1 MRNSNEK
8 KSGFTLIEL
17 ALVLAILS
25 LVVAGVA
32 QVAGQTIRHKKA
44 DEIKTKMGAIEMALY
59 DFRQRNGRLP
69 CPADGTLAVSN
80 QNFGQETIPAG
91 TSGASTTAC
100 INGST
105 YTSGH
110 TPSNPSQSADFYDG
124 TSTVAGIVPVR
135 ALGLSD
141 DDAFDPWGGAFFYAV
156 DQRATT
162 ASAFTSYQV
171 TDTTIGSITVND
183 DGGNTVVNDV
193 VALLISYGPNG
204 HGAYQ
209 YGGGIKSSGSTNA
222 NELINCHCDNTG
234 AAGTF
239 TATFIQQSAATTSTS
254 DPTQNFDDVV
264 RWYTRSSFLSTTDTT
279 SD

>member
-25 LVVAGVA
+25 LVVAGIA

-91 TSGASTTAC
+91 DCT
-100 INGST
+100 NGST

-110 TPSNPSQSADFYDG
+110 SPGNAQSANFFDG
-124 TSTVAGIVPVR
+124 TSKAGSPNNYTVAGIVPVR
-135 ALGLSD
+135 ALGLPD
-141 DDAFDPWGGAFFYAV
+141 DDAFDPWGGAFFYVV
-156 DQRATT
+156 DYRMTATN
-162 ASAFTSYQV
+162 AFTSYQV
-171 TDTTIGSITVND
+171 TDTTVGSITVND

-193 VALLISYGPNG
+193 IALLISYGPNG

-209 YGGGIKSSGSTNA
+209 YGGGIKSSGSINA

-254 DPTQNFDDVV
+254 DPTQNFDDTV